1 MTTHTP
7 NTINREDFHMINDS
21 LVDIFDK
28 ILRIEEREL
37 RKSRFKDV
45 TINELHLVH
54 AITLHE
60 QKTTTAVANE
70 LHLSKGSLT
79 SSVNTLVKRGYV
91 ERIRNQQD
99 RRVINL
105 TLTSKGRLLYRAH
118 DAFHRQLVKS
128 FLNGMTDS
136 DVTLIK
142 RALTNLQNFVDE
154 ASNH

>member
-1 MTTHTP
+1 MTKNTAE
-7 NTINREDFHMINDS
+7 TINHEDFLFINDS
-21 LVDIFDK
+21 LVEIFDK

-37 RKSRFKDV
+37 RKSRFKDI

-60 QKTTTAVANE
+60 QKTTSAVAHE

-79 SSVNTLVKRGYV
+79 SSVNMLVKRGYV

-128 FLNGMTDS
+128 FLIGMDEN
-136 DVTLIK
+136 DMPLIK

-154 ASNH
+154 ATNH

>member
-1 MTTHTP
+1 
-7 NTINREDFHMINDS
+7 
-21 LVDIFDK
+21 
-28 ILRIEEREL
+28 
-37 RKSRFKDV
+37 
-45 TINELHLVH
+45 
-54 AITLHE
+54 
-60 QKTTTAVANE
+60 
-70 LHLSKGSLT
+70 LT

-128 FLNGMTDS
+128 FLIGMDEN
-136 DVTLIK
+136 DMPLIK

-154 ASNH
+154 ATNH